1 MASLGL
7 ISEID
12 LATEPYLGLIC
23 RRQGSYSKA
32 MPPSKTPKS
41 PHSHIKAALEFAQKL
56 FDSFM
61 KKKAD
66 QAKEPKAVLRAPSK
80 PYRVVELFAG
90 VGGFR
95 IGLEDVLN
103 GDAFKVVWSN
113 QYEPG
118 SAKQWASRVYEYA
131 FGDEKGSKHS
141 NKLIED
147 AIADG
152 EVPPHDVLVGGFPC
166 QDYSVA
172 KPNSQSKGIE
182 GKKGVL
188 WWSIYEIA
196 KKHNPKFL
204 ILENVDRLVKSPA
217 KQRGR
222 DFAIMLK
229 CLADLGYVVE
239 WRVINA
245 AEYGMPQRRRRVF
258 IVGYKAEGKLGELR
272 AKQTPEN
279 ILLNDGILARAFA
292 VQTIKPASILEEPE
306 EESEDVDGQYTQM
319 ELHEMA
325 SWSPDHTIIEG
336 EPHELTESFNKGN
349 TKHDPFK
356 NAGLMI
362 PTKSGKPEVWTAKVY
377 PSYKDE
383 RVNLGDRLSRP
394 EKNIPEEFIIDNKSL
409 KSWVYQKGNKT
420 ETRANYLTTFAE
432 IQALFEEKGIKAKL
446 TNTQKRVWGKVISK
460 YWEENPSAGESVRI
474 TDEDSSKQVSVP
486 WKLIAK
492 SRFEYVFKEGPLP
505 MPDPLDRPF
514 RTIITSEGGSSP
526 SRFKHVICR
535 ECAKNWAKKR
545 KVLDH
550 DCVKEGKL
558 RRLTPEELEQGNM
571 FPVGHTQFCIQD
583 GEKVSVDPKHR
594 AFFMGN
600 ALVVGLVKRIGES
613 LVGD

>member
-1 MASLGL
+1 
-7 ISEID
+7 
-12 LATEPYLGLIC
+12 
-23 RRQGSYSKA
+23 

-292 VQTIKPASILEEPE
+292 VQTIKPASILEEHE
-306 EESEDVDGQYTQM
+306 EETEDIDGQYTQM

-325 SWSPDHTIIEG
+325 SWSPDHTIIVG

-460 YWEENPSAGESVRI
+460 YWEENPSAGETVRI

-583 GEKVSVDPKHR
+583 GEKVSVDPNHR

>member
-1 MASLGL
+1 MGL
-7 ISEID
+7 IRKID
-12 LATEPYLGLIC
+12 LATEPTLGLINHIP
-23 RRQGSYSKA
+23 GPDSHT
-32 MPPSKTPKS
+32 MPPSKSKKTKTLSIKS
-41 PHSHIKAALEFAQKL
+41 AIKDLYQKAINVITKRK
-56 FDSFM
+56 SE
-61 KKKAD
+61 
-66 QAKEPKAVLRAPSK
+66 QAKEPKAALKAPTK
-80 PYRVVELFAG
+80 PYRVVELVAG

-95 IGLEDVLN
+95 IGLESVLK
-103 GDAFKVVWSN
+103 GKAFNVVWSN

-131 FGDEKGSKHS
+131 FRNDKGSKHS

-152 EVPPHDVLVGGFPC
+152 EVPAHDVLVGGFPC

-172 KPNSQSKGIE
+172 KPNSQSRGIE

-196 KKHNPKFL
+196 KEHNPKFL

-272 AKQTPEN
+272 SKQTPEN

-292 VQTIKPASILEEPE
+292 VQTIKPASTLEEPE
-306 EESEDVDGQYTQM
+306 EESEDIDEKYTQM

-325 SWSPDHTIIEG
+325 SWRPDHTIIEG

-362 PTKSGKPEVWTAKVY
+362 PTKSGKPEVWTAKIY

-383 RVNLGDRLSRP
+383 RVNLGDLLSRP
-394 EKNIPEEFIIDNKSL
+394 EKDIAEEFIIDNKSL

-420 ETRANYLTTFAE
+420 ETRANYLTTFTE

-446 TNTQKRVWGKVISK
+446 TNTQKRAWGKVISK
-460 YWEENPSAGESVRI
+460 YWEENPSGGETVTI
-474 TDEDSSKQVSVP
+474 TDEDSGKQVSVP

-571 FPVGHTQFCIQD
+571 FPVGHTQFCMQD
-583 GEKVSVDPKHR
+583 GVRVSVDPKHR

>member
-1 MASLGL
+1 
-7 ISEID
+7 
-12 LATEPYLGLIC
+12 
-23 RRQGSYSKA
+23 
-32 MPPSKTPKS
+32 MPPSKTKKS
-41 PHSHIKAALEFAQKL
+41 PSRPIKAALEFAQRVI
-56 FDSFM
+56 DSF
-61 KKKAD
+61 KKRKTEE
-66 QAKEPKAVLRAPSK
+66 AKEPKAVLKVPAK

-95 IGLEDVLN
+95 IGLENVLK
-103 GDAFKVVWSN
+103 GKAFKVVWSN

-118 SAKQWASRVYEYA
+118 SAKQWASRVYEYK
-131 FGDEKGSKHS
+131 FPDTKDSKHS
-141 NKLIED
+141 NKLVED
-147 AIADG
+147 AIAAG
-152 EVPPHDVLVGGFPC
+152 EVPAHDVLVGGFPC

-172 KPNSQSKGIE
+172 KPNNLSKGIE

-196 KKHNPKFL
+196 KKHKPEFL

-258 IVGYKAEGKLGELR
+258 IVGYKAKEKLGQLR
-272 AKQTPEN
+272 AEQTPEN
-279 ILLNDGILARAFA
+279 VLLNDGVLARAFP
-292 VQTIKPASILEEPE
+292 VQTIKPSVALDDDEQ
-306 EESEDVDGQYTQM
+306 ESEDDLEVQEQM
-319 ELHEMA
+319 DLFQEA
-325 SWSPDHTIIEG
+325 SWAPARTIIEG
-336 EPHELTESFNKGN
+336 DPHEITENFNKGN
-349 TKHDPFK
+349 AKHDPFM

-362 PTKSGKPEVWTAKVY
+362 PGKGGKPSVWTAKVY
-377 PSYKDE
+377 PKHKGS
-383 RVNLGDRLSRP
+383 RINLGDLLVP
-394 EKNIPEEFIIDNKSL
+394 EDTVPEEFVIDSQSL

-420 ETRANYLTTFAE
+420 EVRTNYLTTFTH
-432 IQALFEEKGIKAKL
+432 IQKLFEKIGVQAKL
-446 TNTQKRVWGKVISK
+446 SNTQKRAWGKLLAA
-460 YWEENPSAGESVRI
+460 YWKDNLTAGKPINLADEETGKEVAVAW
-474 TDEDSSKQVSVP
+474 Q
-486 WKLIAK
+486 LIADT
-492 SRFEYVFKEGPLP
+492 RFDYEFKEGPLP

-550 DCVKEGKL
+550 DCVKVGKF

-571 FPVGHTQFCIQD
+571 FPAGHTRYCMLED
-583 GEKVSVDPKHR
+583 KKVKVDPKHR

-600 ALVVGLVKRIGES
+600 ALVVGIVQRIGKTLVKG
-613 LVGD
+613 

>member
-1 MASLGL
+1 
-7 ISEID
+7 
-12 LATEPYLGLIC
+12 
-23 RRQGSYSKA
+23 

-292 VQTIKPASILEEPE
+292 VQTIKPASILEEHE
-306 EESEDVDGQYTQM
+306 EETEDIDGQYTQM

-325 SWSPDHTIIEG
+325 SWSPDHTIIVG

-460 YWEENPSAGESVRI
+460 YWEENPSAGETVRI

>member
-1 MASLGL
+1 
-7 ISEID
+7 
-12 LATEPYLGLIC
+12 
-23 RRQGSYSKA
+23 

>member
-1 MASLGL
+1 
-7 ISEID
+7 
-12 LATEPYLGLIC
+12 
-23 RRQGSYSKA
+23 

-377 PSYKDE
+377 PSYIDE
-383 RVNLGDRLSRP
+383 CVNLGDRLSRP
-394 EKNIPEEFIIDNKSL
+394 EKDIPEEFIIDNKSL

>member
-1 MASLGL
+1 
-7 ISEID
+7 
-12 LATEPYLGLIC
+12 
-23 RRQGSYSKA
+23 

-306 EESEDVDGQYTQM
+306 EETEDIDGQYTQM

-394 EKNIPEEFIIDNKSL
+394 EKNIPEEFIIENKSL

-420 ETRANYLTTFAE
+420 ETRANYLTTFTE

-460 YWEENPSAGESVRI
+460 YWEENPSAGETVRI

>member
-1 MASLGL
+1 
-7 ISEID
+7 
-12 LATEPYLGLIC
+12 
-23 RRQGSYSKA
+23 
-32 MPPSKTPKS
+32 MPPSKTKKS
-41 PHSHIKAALEFAQKL
+41 PPRPIKVALDFAQRVI
-56 FDSFM
+56 DSF
-61 KKKAD
+61 KKKKTE
-66 QAKEPKAVLRAPSK
+66 QSKEPKAVLKAPSK

-95 IGLEDVLN
+95 IGLETVLK
-103 GDAFKVVWSN
+103 GKAFKVVWSN

-131 FGDEKGSKHS
+131 FRNEKGSKHS

-147 AIADG
+147 AIAGG

-172 KPNSQSKGIE
+172 KPNNQSRGIE

-196 KKHNPKFL
+196 KKHEPKFL

-222 DFAIMLK
+222 DFSIMLK
-229 CLADLGYVVE
+229 CLADLGYIVE

-258 IVGYKAEGKLGELR
+258 IVAYKAKEELGKIR

-279 ILLNDGILARAFA
+279 VLLNDGVLARAFP
-292 VQTIKPASILEEPE
+292 VQTTKPAVIIEDAEED
-306 EESEDVDGQYTQM
+306 SEDESDKKNQL
-319 ELHEMA
+319 ELFEKA

-336 EPHELTESFNKGN
+336 EPHELTENFNKGN
-349 TKHDPFK
+349 AKHDPFK
-356 NAGLMI
+356 SAGLMI
-362 PTKSGKPEVWTAKVY
+362 PTKSGKPEIWTAKVY
-377 PSYKDE
+377 PSHKGE
-383 RVNLGDRLSRP
+383 RINLGDLLSQP
-394 EKNIPEEFIIDNKSL
+394 EEKIPDEFIIDAKSL

-420 ETRANYLTTFAE
+420 ETRTNYLTTYSH
-432 IQALFEEKGIKAKL
+432 IQALFEKLGVNAKL
-446 TNTQKRVWGKVISK
+446 SNSQKRTWGKVLAE
-460 YWEENPSAGESVRI
+460 YWKENPTAGKSVTI
-474 TDEDSSKQVSVP
+474 TDEASGKQVNVT
-486 WKLIAK
+486 WQLIADT
-492 SRFEYVFKEGPLP
+492 RFDYVFKEGPLP

-535 ECAKNWAKKR
+535 ECAKNWPKKK

-550 DCVKEGKL
+550 DCVKVGKL

-571 FPVGHTQFCIQD
+571 FEPGHSQFCILD
-583 GEKVSVDPKHR
+583 GKVTEVDPKHR

-600 ALVVGLVKRIGES
+600 ALVVGIIHRIGES
-613 LVGD
+613 MVGKSQKA

>member
-1 MASLGL
+1 
-7 ISEID
+7 
-12 LATEPYLGLIC
+12 
-23 RRQGSYSKA
+23 
-32 MPPSKTPKS
+32 
-41 PHSHIKAALEFAQKL
+41 
-56 FDSFM
+56 
-61 KKKAD
+61 
-66 QAKEPKAVLRAPSK
+66 
-80 PYRVVELFAG
+80 

-95 IGLEDVLN
+95 IGLENVLK
-103 GDAFKVVWSN
+103 GKAYKVVWSN

-131 FGDEKGSKHS
+131 FRNKKGSKHS

-147 AIADG
+147 AIASG

-172 KPNSQSKGIE
+172 KPNNQSRGIE

-196 KKHNPKFL
+196 KKHEPKFL

-222 DFAIMLK
+222 DFSIMLK

-258 IVGYKAEGKLGELR
+258 IVAYKANEELGKLR
-272 AKQTPEN
+272 AKQSPEN
-279 ILLNDGILARAFA
+279 VLLNDGILAHAFP
-292 VQTIKPASILEEPE
+292 VQTTKPAAIIEDND
-306 EESEDVDGQYTQM
+306 EESDEDSEKKTQL
-319 ELHEMA
+319 ELFEKA

-336 EPHELTESFNKGN
+336 EPHELTENFNKGN
-349 TKHDPFK
+349 AKHDPFK
-356 NAGLMI
+356 SAGLMI

-377 PSYKDE
+377 PRHKGT
-383 RVNLGDRLSRP
+383 RINLGDLLSQP
-394 EKNIPEEFIIDNKSL
+394 EEKIPKEFIIDSNSL

-420 ETRANYLTTFAE
+420 ETRTNYLTTFSH
-432 IQALFEEKGIKAKL
+432 IQALFEKAGIKAKL
-446 TNTQKRVWGKVISK
+446 SNSQKRTWGKVLAE
-460 YWEENPSAGESVRI
+460 YWKENPSAGKPVVV
-474 TDEDSSKQVSVP
+474 TDEESGKQVNVP
-486 WKLIAK
+486 WQLIADT
-492 SRFEYVFKEGPLP
+492 RFDYEFKEGPLP

-535 ECAKNWAKKR
+535 ECVKNWEKKG

-550 DCVKEGKL
+550 DCIKAGKF

-571 FPVGHTQFCIQD
+571 FNAGHTRFCLLD
-583 GEKVSVDPKHR
+583 GKVTEVDPKHR

-600 ALVVGLVKRIGES
+600 ALVVGIVQNIGAA
-613 LVGD
+613 LVGVKPSN